1 MLPVSMALAVVIFL
15 LRSELTP
22 ESTAGLL
29 LALITTLAVRWVSNY
44 LQLIRVRSWAVSSVF
59 ILLIS
64 AAEPIHGWSITS
76 MGLCALCWVH
86 VASLLFC
93 TQVDRPHLCIF
104 VSTLAL
110 ALMCMVQ
117 PLLLWL
123 LPACVAAVMIVL
135 RVWSLRVLAAIF
147 LGLLL
152 PWQLWAA
159 WHLTQGSLTAAAGDI
174 VAVLTAAPHLSA
186 MTLWPLSIGVAVL
199 LVLSP
204 FVLISIIHFLRTSLD
219 DKLTTRLQ
227 YVTIL
232 MEWIVL
238 LALLI
243 LFWPGTKSVIPAMM
257 LCSAPFVARYIVF
270 SRGWVAAT
278 VFWLFILT
286 LLSLYLCPC
295 WSSVLPLS

>member
-1 MLPVSMALAVVIFL
+1 
-15 LRSELTP
+15 
-22 ESTAGLL
+22 
-29 LALITTLAVRWVSNY
+29 
-44 LQLIRVRSWAVSSVF
+44 
-59 ILLIS
+59 
-64 AAEPIHGWSITS
+64 
-76 MGLCALCWVH
+76 
-86 VASLLFC
+86 
-93 TQVDRPHLCIF
+93 
-104 VSTLAL
+104 
-110 ALMCMVQ
+110 
-117 PLLLWL
+117 
-123 LPACVAAVMIVL
+123 
-135 RVWSLRVLAAIF
+135 
-147 LGLLL
+147 
-152 PWQLWAA
+152 
-159 WHLTQGSLTAAAGDI
+159 
-174 VAVLTAAPHLSA
+174 

-232 MEWIVL
+232 MEWVVL

-243 LFWPGTKSVIPAMM
+243 LFWPGTKSMIPAMM

-295 WSSVLPLS
+295 WFSVLPLS